1 MQDPQLLALVVYIC
15 FLCNVNKL
23 GRTARARAIENNKL
37 REKEITR
44 REGDDE
50 VGSDSQPHLQIFA
63 GIPELQRSS
72 WLLKESSLYL
82 FTDLG
87 PELSVQTLLFY
98 RIFV

>member
-15 FLCNVNKL
+15 FLCNVNKW

-44 REGDDE
+44 REGDD
-50 VGSDSQPHLQIFA
+50 SQPHLQIFA

-72 WLLKESSLYL
+72 WLQKESSLYL

-87 PELSVQTLLFY
+87 RELSVQALLFY